1 MNLLRLWSSGLLAVC
16 LCPGI
21 LQAQAAVP
29 APAPKTQEIERQS
42 AGPDKHSGSTQSPTD
57 AKQVANATEDYSKEA
72 YVVELLQLRARFEP
86 DGRGWRELTI
96 RARIQ
101 SESAVRDFG
110 LMVYPYASSLESLD
124 VVYARARK
132 PDGTVVETP
141 ASDVQDLDSAVARQ
155 APMYTDGRE
164 KHVVVKSL
172 SAGDVLEAQFRWTV
186 HDAMVP
192 GHFWMD
198 RPYFRSGICLK
209 EVVEL
214 DVPAA
219 VPVKLHYTEPKPTT
233 RDEGDRRIYRFETAH
248 LKKDPPDT
256 TPEWEKNFH
265 GQEPADLRVSSFT
278 SWEQVGEWYGS
289 LVKPATAVTP
299 EIRARAEEL
308 TKGKNTDDEKLRAI
322 YDFVSTRIRYIGVSL
337 GLGRYTPHNA
347 GDVLANRYGDCKD
360 KHTLLA
366 ALLEA
371 VNIPAYPVLI
381 SSQYRLDGELPSG
394 SLFDHVITAVPRGDT
409 LIFLDTTP
417 ELAPYGLLQAV
428 LRGKQALVIPT
439 ADATTKSSAKLVL
452 TPADPPFPTYER
464 FRSDATLDKNGTLDA
479 KFSLEERGDA
489 EIALRAAY
497 RNTPQNQWEELTQKL
512 VAGMGFAGTV
522 SNVTVTAPEETAKP
536 LLITLTYHRTE
547 YPEWKNHRILLLAP
561 PLFLAELSDDD
572 KKSKDQLPVGPLV
585 DATYESTM
593 RLPDEYSFVAP
604 SDVHRR
610 SDFADFSAKY
620 SMQKP
625 GVLSGTL
632 ELKTMK
638 HEIPGASRTEFSELG
653 KAVGETTR
661 RYIFVK
667 GNFPIDSTQ
676 VPLPSRF
683 ALEGPGSSG
692 AIESLEKR
700 VAAEP
705 SNLMLA
711 LILSHAYIAGDRAK
725 DAVKLLEK
733 ASQEN
738 PSFDP
743 SAINYGL
750 GSAYLAAS
758 ESDKGFATYQKA
770 LGESPSPRLLLA
782 VSRGLT
788 EAGVHLDEAAEY
800 VKRAIKGISREST
813 EISVESTETADF
825 ALMVQIAEM
834 WDTLGSIF
842 LQRHDAQAA
851 QPYLEAAWNL
861 WQSPTIG
868 EHLVEAYELLNQ
880 HEKAAWTC
888 NMALA
893 AAPDGKTK
901 EKLIK
906 VKERLQPYLKPSA
919 NQLSAGKH
927 FNLDGSMALSDV
939 RTIQVPVKM
948 KLTGNSAIAHFVLL
962 ITNGPLGNSAQFRSG
977 APQLQNLVAD
987 LTTIKYPQRFPDDTA
1002 VRIVRKGTL
1011 SCSIYT
1017 KGCVFV
1023 LLPIQDAA
1031 VPDGN

>member
-1 MNLLRLWSSGLLAVC
+1 MDFLRLWTSCLLAVF
-16 LCPGI
+16 LFPE
-21 LQAQAAVP
+21 LPQAQTAVP
-29 APAPKTQEIERQS
+29 ATASVPAQIKVQPTSPAQTPNGAEPTI
-42 AGPDKHSGSTQSPTD
+42 SG
-57 AKQVANATEDYSKEA
+57 VAADYSKET
-72 YVVELLQLRARFEP
+72 YVVELLQLRARFEA

-96 RARIQ
+96 RARVQ
-101 SESAVRDFG
+101 SESAVRDLG
-110 LMVYPYASSLESLD
+110 LLVYPYASSFETLE

-132 PDGTVVETP
+132 PDGSVVETP
-141 ASDVQDLDSAVARQ
+141 ASDVQDLDSAVSRE

-164 KHVVVKSL
+164 KHVVVKAL
-172 SAGDVLEAQFRWTV
+172 SPGDILEAQFRWTV

-219 VPVKLHYTEPKPTT
+219 VPVKLHYTDPKPTT

-248 LKKDPPDT
+248 LKKDPPDL

-265 GQEPADLRVSSFT
+265 GREPADLRVTSFT
-278 SWEQVGEWYGS
+278 SWEQVGEWYGG
-289 LVKPATAVTP
+289 LAKPATAETP
-299 EIRARAEEL
+299 DIRAKAEEL
-308 TKGKNTDDEKLRAI
+308 TRGKNTDDEKLRAI

-337 GLGRYTPHNA
+337 GLGRYAPHNA

-360 KHTLLA
+360 KHTLFA
-366 ALLEA
+366 ALLQA
-371 VNIPAYPVLI
+371 VNIPAYPALI
-381 SSQYRLDGELPSG
+381 SSQYRLDEQMPSG
-394 SLFDHVITAVPRGDT
+394 SSFDHVITAVPRAEG

-417 ELAPYGLLQAV
+417 ELAPYGLLQPS
-428 LRGKQALVIPT
+428 LRDKQALVIPT
-439 ADATTKSSAKLVL
+439 GGATKSSAKLVL

-464 FRSDATLDKNGTLDA
+464 FRSDATLDKNGTLDG

-489 EIALRAAY
+489 EIALRVAY

-522 SNVTVTAPEETAKP
+522 SNVTVTAPEDTVKP

-561 PLFLAELSDDD
+561 PLLLAELGDDD
-572 KKSKDQLPVGPLV
+572 KKSKDQLPVGPLI

-593 RLPDEYSFVAP
+593 RLPEEYSFVAP

-638 HEIPGASRTEFSELG
+638 HEIPGASRTEFSEL
-653 KAVGETTR
+653 ATAIGETAR
-661 RYIFVK
+661 RYIFIK
-667 GNFPIDSTQ
+667 GDFAAESTAAPIF
-676 VPLPSRF
+676 L
-683 ALEGPGSSG
+683 SSG
-692 AIESLEKR
+692 VSSSAIESLEKK

-705 SNLMLA
+705 SNLMWLV
-711 LILSHAYIAGDRAK
+711 LLGRAYVTNDRAK
-725 DAVKLLEK
+725 DAVALLEK
-733 ASQEN
+733 ALQEK
-738 PSFDP
+738 P
-743 SAINYGL
+743 SADSPAFYYEL

-758 ESDKGFATYQKA
+758 EREKGFAAYQKA
-770 LGESPSPRLLLA
+770 LGESPDSARLLF
-782 VSRGLT
+782 VSRGLA
-788 EAGVHLDEAAEY
+788 EAGIYLDEAADY
-800 VKRAIKGISREST
+800 VKRAIKGISKEST
-813 EISVESTETADF
+813 EISVESTETSDF
-825 ALMVQIAEM
+825 ALMEEIAEM
-834 WDTLGSIF
+834 WETLGSIL
-842 LQRHDAQAA
+842 LQRHDAQGAL
-851 QPYLEAAWNL
+851 PYLEDAWDL

-880 HEKAAWTC
+880 HQKAAWTC

-893 AAPDGKTK
+893 AAPDGKTR

-948 KLTGNSAIAHFVLL
+948 KLKANSSIAHFVVM
-962 ITNGPLGNSAQFRSG
+962 ITNGPLGNSAQFKSG
-977 APQLQNLVAD
+977 VPELQNLVAD

>member
-1 MNLLRLWSSGLLAVC
+1 M
-16 LCPGI
+16 
-21 LQAQAAVP
+21 
-29 APAPKTQEIERQS
+29 
-42 AGPDKHSGSTQSPTD
+42 
-57 AKQVANATEDYSKEA
+57 
-72 YVVELLQLRARFEP
+72 
-86 DGRGWRELTI
+86 
-96 RARIQ
+96 
-101 SESAVRDFG
+101 
-110 LMVYPYASSLESLD
+110 
-124 VVYARARK
+124 
-132 PDGTVVETP
+132 
-141 ASDVQDLDSAVARQ
+141 
-155 APMYTDGRE
+155 
-164 KHVVVKSL
+164 
-172 SAGDVLEAQFRWTV
+172 
-186 HDAMVP
+186 
-192 GHFWMD
+192 
-198 RPYFRSGICLK
+198 
-209 EVVEL
+209 
-214 DVPAA
+214 
-219 VPVKLHYTEPKPTT
+219 
-233 RDEGDRRIYRFETAH
+233 YRFETVH
-248 LKKDPPDT
+248 LKKDPPDV

-278 SWEQVGEWYGS
+278 SWQQVGQWYGG
-289 LVKPATAVTP
+289 LAKQATAETP
-299 EIRARAEEL
+299 DIRAKAEEL
-308 TKGKNTDDEKLRAI
+308 TRGKNTDDEKIRAI

-360 KHTLLA
+360 KHTLFA
-366 ALLEA
+366 ALLQA

-381 SSQYRLDGELPSG
+381 SSQYRLDEQMPSG
-394 SLFDHVITAVPRGDT
+394 SLFNHVITAVPRAEG

-417 ELAPYGLLQAV
+417 ELAPYGLLQAS
-428 LRGKQALVIPT
+428 LRDKQALVIPT
-439 ADATTKSSAKLVL
+439 GDATKSSAKLVL

-522 SNVTVTAPEETAKP
+522 SNVTVTAPEDTAKP

-547 YPEWKNHRILLLAP
+547 YPEWKNHRVLLLAP

-572 KKSKDQLPVGPLV
+572 KKSKDQLPVGPLM

-593 RLPDEYSFVAP
+593 RLPEEYSFVVP

-638 HEIPGASRTEFSELG
+638 HEVPGTSRTEFSELG

-705 SNLMLA
+705 ANLMLA
-711 LILSHAYIAGDRAK
+711 LILSHAYIAKDRAK

-770 LGESPSPRLLLA
+770 LGENPSPRLLLA

-788 EAGVHLDEAAEY
+788 EAGVHLDEAVEY
-800 VKRAIKGISREST
+800 VKRAIKGISNR
-813 EISVESTETADF
+813 APKF
-825 ALMVQIAEM
+825 
-834 WDTLGSIF
+834 
-842 LQRHDAQAA
+842 
-851 QPYLEAAWNL
+851 
-861 WQSPTIG
+861 QS
-868 EHLVEAYELLNQ
+868 
-880 HEKAAWTC
+880 
-888 NMALA
+888 
-893 AAPDGKTK
+893 
-901 EKLIK
+901 
-906 VKERLQPYLKPSA
+906 R
-919 NQLSAGKH
+919 
-927 FNLDGSMALSDV
+927 
-939 RTIQVPVKM
+939 
-948 KLTGNSAIAHFVLL
+948 
-962 ITNGPLGNSAQFRSG
+962 
-977 APQLQNLVAD
+977 
-987 LTTIKYPQRFPDDTA
+987 
-1002 VRIVRKGTL
+1002 VRKSRTL
-1011 SCSIYT
+1011 R
-1017 KGCVFV
+1017 
-1023 LLPIQDAA
+1023 
-1031 VPDGN
+1031 

>member
-1 MNLLRLWSSGLLAVC
+1 MDFLRLRTSCLLAVF
-16 LCPGI
+16 LFPEL
-21 LQAQAAVP
+21 LQAQAAIP
-29 APAPKTQEIERQS
+29 ATASVTAQIKVQRASPAKTPNGAEPTI
-42 AGPDKHSGSTQSPTD
+42 SG
-57 AKQVANATEDYSKEA
+57 VAADYSKEA
-72 YVVELLQLRARFEP
+72 YVVELLQLRARFEV
-86 DGRGWRELTI
+86 DGRGWREFTI
-96 RARIQ
+96 RARVQ
-101 SESAVRDFG
+101 SESAVRDLG
-110 LMVYPYASSLESLD
+110 LLVYPYASSFETLD

-132 PDGTVVETP
+132 PDGSVVETP
-141 ASDVQDLDSAVARQ
+141 ASDVQDLDSAVSRE

-164 KHVVVKSL
+164 KHVAVKSL
-172 SAGDVLEAQFRWTV
+172 SPGDILEAQFRWTI

-219 VPVKLHYTEPKPTT
+219 VPVKLHYTDPKPTT

-248 LKKDPPDT
+248 LKKDPPDL

-278 SWEQVGEWYGS
+278 SWEQVGEWYGG
-289 LVKPATAVTP
+289 LAKPATAETP
-299 EIRARAEEL
+299 DIRAKAEEL
-308 TKGKNTDDEKLRAI
+308 TRGKNTDDEKIRAI

-337 GLGRYTPHNA
+337 GLGRYAPHNA

-360 KHTLLA
+360 KHTLFA
-366 ALLEA
+366 ALLQA
-371 VNIPAYPVLI
+371 VNIPAYPALI
-381 SSQYRLDGELPSG
+381 SSQYRLDEQMPSG
-394 SLFDHVITAVPRGDT
+394 SLFNHVITAVPRAEG

-417 ELAPYGLLQAV
+417 ELAPYGLLQAS
-428 LRGKQALVIPT
+428 LRDKQALVIPT
-439 ADATTKSSAKLVL
+439 GDATKLSAKLVL

-464 FRSDATLDKNGTLDA
+464 FRSDATLDKNGTLDG

-522 SNVTVTAPEETAKP
+522 SNVTVTAPEDTAQP
-536 LLITLTYHRTE
+536 LLITLAYHRTE

-572 KKSKDQLPVGPLV
+572 KKSKDQLPVGPLM

-593 RLPDEYSFVAP
+593 RLPEEYSFVAP

-638 HEIPGASRTEFSELG
+638 HEIPGASRTEFSEL
-653 KAVGETTR
+653 ATAIGETAR
-661 RYIFVK
+661 RYIFIK
-667 GNFPIDSTQ
+667 GDFAADSPAAPIFLGS
-676 VPLPSRF
+676 
-683 ALEGPGSSG
+683 GGSSS
-692 AIESLEKR
+692 AIESLEKK

-705 SNLMLA
+705 SNLMW
-711 LILSHAYIAGDRAK
+711 LIFLGRAYVTSDRAK
-725 DAVKLLEK
+725 DAVALLEK
-733 ASQEN
+733 ALQEK
-738 PSFDP
+738 P
-743 SAINYGL
+743 SADSPAFYYEL

-758 ESDKGFATYQKA
+758 EREKGFAAYQKA
-770 LGESPSPRLLLA
+770 LGESPDSARLLH
-782 VSRGLT
+782 VSRGLA
-788 EAGVHLDEAAEY
+788 EAGIHLDEAADY
-800 VKRAIKGISREST
+800 VKRAIKGISKEST
-813 EISVESTETADF
+813 RISVESTETSDF
-825 ALMVQIAEM
+825 ADMEEIAEM
-834 WDTLGSIF
+834 WDTLGSIL

-851 QPYLEAAWNL
+851 LPYLEGAWDL

-880 HEKAAWTC
+880 HEKAARTC

-893 AAPDGKTK
+893 AAPDRKTR

-948 KLTGNSAIAHFVLL
+948 KLKANSSIAHFVVM
-962 ITNGPLGNSAQFRSG
+962 ITNGPLGNSAQFKSG
-977 APQLQNLVAD
+977 APELQNLVAD
-987 LTTIKYPQRFPDDTA
+987 LTTINYPQRFPDDTI
-1002 VRIVRKGTL
+1002 VRIVRKATL